1 MRCFCFLFL
10 VYGIS
15 NKHYNSNDKGV
26 DFNKKYFSRQVKP
39 MSNFAKDFNR
49 NYSHFTGIQKVFVFF
64 YFPGVYACLIYR
76 LLNHLYKKDKLPY
89 KVLYR
94 LLFFLLYVPFK
105 FITGVEI
112 HPEAEIE
119 GGLSI
124 PHCTSIVIAKNAKIG
139 ENFTIHQCC
148 TVGMS
153 YKDLQ
158 SPVIGD
164 NVFLSCNASII
175 GDIMIG
181 NNVLVL
187 PNSSVAKSVGNSVI
201 VGGVPAK
208 VIKENPYDFYQ
219 H

>member
-1 MRCFCFLFL
+1 
-10 VYGIS
+10 
-15 NKHYNSNDKGV
+15 
-26 DFNKKYFSRQVKP
+26 
-39 MSNFAKDFNR
+39 MSNFSKDFTR
-49 NYSHFTGIQKVFVFF
+49 NYGHFKGFQIALVFF
-64 YFPGVYACLIYR
+64 YFPGVYACFIYR
-76 LLNHLYKKDKLPY
+76 LLNYLYKKEGIPWRL
-89 KVLYR
+89 LYR
-94 LLFFLLYVPFK
+94 ALFLMLYVPFK

-112 HPEAEIE
+112 HPEAEIK

-153 YKDLQ
+153 YKNLQ

-175 GDIMIG
+175 GDIEVG
-181 NNVLVL
+181 NNVIILA
-187 PNSSVAKSVGNSVI
+187 NSSVAKSIGNDLI

-208 VIKENPYDFYQ
+208 IIKENTYDFY
-219 H
+219 HH